1 MTKVDNCDVVALEN
15 IPILGNLCDVYNLL
29 SHDENYMYILY
40 MRYIYENE
48 RERKREQMTK

>member
-1 MTKVDNCDVVALEN
+1 MTKVDNCGVVALEN

>member
-1 MTKVDNCDVVALEN
+1 MTKVDNCGVVALEN

-29 SHDENYMYILY
+29 SNDENYMYILY
-40 MRYIYENE
+40 MLYIYENE